1 MDVSWPQ
8 WPESD
13 SLGGVMR
20 DTTNPSASGVQP
32 STGASTSHTLALPT
46 PLPAAFTLKG
56 VSQVKAGITVLD
68 GIEVD
73 IPHGEIIALMGPS
86 GAGKTSLLRL
96 LNRLDDPVRG
106 EIFYRARPITDYP
119 VQALRRQVGFVFQS
133 PVMFPGTVRD
143 NLQVALALGG
153 DHGQDADTRV
163 AEAMALAELDR
174 ALCDRV
180 GDRLSGGQQQR
191 VNIARALMT
200 APDVLL
206 MDEPTSALD
215 PETADR
221 LMETTRRLSREQH
234 LTVVMVTHRLAEARR
249 SSDSTIVL
257 EHGRIVASGQT
268 ADVFE
273 RTTDPRL
280 RAFLATEH

>member
-1 MDVSWPQ
+1 
-8 WPESD
+8 
-13 SLGGVMR
+13 MR

-32 STGASTSHTLALPT
+32 STGASTSHTRALPT

-73 IPHGEIIALMGPS
+73 IPHSEIIALVGPS

-106 EIFYRARPITDYP
+106 EILYRARPLTAYP

-143 NLQVALALGG
+143 NLRVALALGG

-180 GDRLSGGQQQR
+180 GDRLSGGQQR

-200 APDVLL
+200 SPDVLL

-234 LTVVMVTHRLAEARR
+234 LTVVMVTHRLTEARR
-249 SSDSTIVL
+249 CSDSTIVL

-273 RTTDPRL
+273 RTTDPRM
-280 RAFLATEH
+280 RAFLTMEH

>member
-1 MDVSWPQ
+1 MQETP
-8 WPESD
+8 
-13 SLGGVMR
+13 
-20 DTTNPSASGVQP
+20 NPSTSDVQP
-32 STGASTSHTLALPT
+32 STGTSTSHTRPLPT
-46 PLPAAFTLKG
+46 RLPAAFTLKG
-56 VSQVKAGITVLD
+56 VSQVKAGNTVLD

-73 IPHGEIIALMGPS
+73 IPHGAIIALVGPS

-106 EIFYRARPITDYP
+106 EILYRARPITDYP

-174 ALCDRV
+174 ALCDRA

-200 APDVLL
+200 SPDVLL

-249 SSDSTIVL
+249 SSDRTIVL
-257 EHGRIVASGQT
+257 ERGRVVASGHT
-268 ADVFE
+268 ADVFG
-273 RTTDPRL
+273 RTTDPRI

>member
-1 MDVSWPQ
+1 MQEPS
-8 WPESD
+8 
-13 SLGGVMR
+13 
-20 DTTNPSASGVQP
+20 NPSTPGEP
-32 STGASTSHTLALPT
+32 SARASTHHTRPLPT
-46 PLPAAFTLKG
+46 HVPAAFTLKG
-56 VSQVKAGITVLD
+56 VSQVKAGITVLE

-73 IPHGEIIALMGPS
+73 LPRGEIIALVGPS

-106 EIFYRARPITDYP
+106 EILYRARPLTHYP
-119 VQALRRQVGFVFQS
+119 VQALRRHVGFVFQT

-143 NLQVALALGG
+143 NLQVALTLGG
-153 DHGQDADTRV
+153 NQAHDVEARM
-163 AEAMALAELDR
+163 AEAMALAELDC
-174 ALCDRV
+174 ALCDRQ

-215 PETADR
+215 PATAER
-221 LMETTRRLSREQH
+221 LMETTRRLSREQR

-249 SSDSTIVL
+249 SSDRLIVL
-257 EHGRIVASGQT
+257 ERGRIVASGPT
-268 ADVFE
+268 ADVFGH
-273 RTTDPRL
+273 TTDPRV
-280 RAFLATEH
+280 RAFLATEP

>member
-1 MDVSWPQ
+1 MQEP
-8 WPESD
+8 
-13 SLGGVMR
+13 
-20 DTTNPSASGVQP
+20 TNPSASGEP
-32 STGASTSHTLALPT
+32 STGAFMSHTHPLPAR
-46 PLPAAFTLKG
+46 LPAAFTLTG

-68 GIEVD
+68 GVEVD
-73 IPHGEIIALMGPS
+73 IPHGDIIALVGPS

-106 EIFYRARPITDYP
+106 EILYRARPITAYP
-119 VQALRRQVGFVFQS
+119 IQALRRQVGFVFQT

-153 DHGQDADTRV
+153 DHGQDADARMV
-163 AEAMALAELDR
+163 EAMALAELDR
-174 ALCDRV
+174 ALCDRE

-191 VNIARALMT
+191 VNIARALLT
-200 APDVLL
+200 SPDVLL

-234 LTVVMVTHRLAEARR
+234 LTIIMVRHRLAEARR
-249 SSDSTIVL
+249 SSDRTIVL
-257 EHGRIVASGQT
+257 ERGRIVTSGPT
-268 ADVFE
+268 VDVFE

-280 RAFLATEH
+280 RAFLDTEH

>member
-1 MDVSWPQ
+1 MQ
-8 WPESD
+8 E
-13 SLGGVMR
+13 
-20 DTTNPSASGVQP
+20 TTNPRASGMRQ
-32 STGASTSHTLALPT
+32 STGASTRNTLPLPT
-46 PLPAAFTLKG
+46 HLPTAFTLKG
-56 VSQVKAGITVLD
+56 VYQVKAGITVVD
-68 GIEVD
+68 GVEVD
-73 IPHGEIIALMGPS
+73 IPHGEILALVGPS

-106 EIFYRARPITDYP
+106 EILYRARPITDYP
-119 VQALRRQVGFVFQS
+119 VQELRRQVGFVFQS

-143 NLQVALALGG
+143 NLQVALALSGHQ
-153 DHGQDADTRV
+153 DQDADTRM

-174 ALCDRV
+174 TLCDRE
-180 GDRLSGGQQQR
+180 GARLSGGQQQR

-221 LMETTRRLSREQH
+221 LMETTRRLSREQR

-249 SSDSTIVL
+249 ISDRIVVL
-257 EHGRIVASGQT
+257 ERGRVVASGPT
-268 ADVFE
+268 ADVFGP
-273 RTTDPRL
+273 TTDPRL

>member
-1 MDVSWPQ
+1 M
-8 WPESD
+8 
-13 SLGGVMR
+13 
-20 DTTNPSASGVQP
+20 
-32 STGASTSHTLALPT
+32 SHTLSLST
-46 PLPAAFTLKG
+46 RLPAAFTLKG
-56 VSQVKAGITVLD
+56 VYQVKAGITVID
-68 GIEVD
+68 GVEVD
-73 IPHGEIIALMGPS
+73 IPHGDIIALVGPS

-106 EIFYRARPITDYP
+106 EILYRARPITDYP

-133 PVMFPGTVRD
+133 PVMFPGTVRE

-153 DHGQDADTRV
+153 HQDQDADTRM
-163 AEAMALAELDR
+163 AEAMALAELDH
-174 ALCDRV
+174 ALCDRE
-180 GDRLSGGQQQR
+180 GDCLSGGQQQR

-200 APDVLL
+200 SPDVLL

-249 SSDSTIVL
+249 SSDRTIVL
-257 EHGRIVASGQT
+257 ERGRIVASGHT

-280 RAFLATEH
+280 RAFLDTER

>member
-1 MDVSWPQ
+1 MQ
-8 WPESD
+8 
-13 SLGGVMR
+13 
-20 DTTNPSASGVQP
+20 PSAGV
-32 STGASTSHTLALPT
+32 STRNTLPLPT
-46 PLPAAFTLKG
+46 RLPTAFTLKG
-56 VSQVKAGITVLD
+56 VYQVRAGITVID
-68 GIEVD
+68 GVEVD
-73 IPHGEIIALMGPS
+73 IPQGEIIALVGPS

-106 EIFYRARPITDYP
+106 EILYRARPITYYP
-119 VQALRRQVGFVFQS
+119 VQALRRHVGFVFQT

-143 NLQVALALGG
+143 NLQAAFALGG
-153 DHGQDADTRV
+153 YHGQDADARMT
-163 AEAMALAELDR
+163 EAMALAELDR
-174 ALCDRV
+174 ALCDRE

-200 APDVLL
+200 SPDVLL

-234 LTVVMVTHRLAEARR
+234 LTVVMVTHRFAEARR
-249 SSDSTIVL
+249 ISDRTIVL
-257 EHGRIVASGQT
+257 ERGRIVASGRT
-268 ADVFE
+268 VDVFGH
-273 RTTDPRL
+273 TTDPRL

>member
-1 MDVSWPQ
+1 M
-8 WPESD
+8 EE
-13 SLGGVMR
+13 
-20 DTTNPSASGVQP
+20 TANPSTSGVQP
-32 STGASTSHTLALPT
+32 YTGTSTSNTRPLSTTLS
-46 PLPAAFTLKG
+46 AAFTLKG
-56 VSQVKAGITVLD
+56 VYQVKAGITVVD

-73 IPHGEIIALMGPS
+73 IPHGEIIALVGPS

-106 EIFYRARPITDYP
+106 EILYRARPITDYP
-119 VQALRRQVGFVFQS
+119 VQALRRHVGFVFQS

-153 DHGQDADTRV
+153 DHEQDADTRV

-174 ALCDRV
+174 TLCDRE

-200 APDVLL
+200 SPDVLL

-221 LMETTRRLSREQH
+221 LMETIRRLSREQH

-249 SSDSTIVL
+249 SSDRTIVL

-273 RTTDPRL
+273 LTTAPRI
-280 RAFLATEH
+280 RSFLTTEH